1 MSILFTQVFLGG
13 IFNNVVFAV
22 NICERKNK
30 MNRKIEKYMNKETI
44 IKVLF
49 FVSLLTIVIFIFKEK
64 LLGLDFFYA
73 FLILVL
79 FIRFIIVKL
88 YRL

>member
-1 MSILFTQVFLGG
+1 
-13 IFNNVVFAV
+13 
-22 NICERKNK
+22 